1 MGKAEEKVLTVFGT
15 KGTSNEELKGP
26 NDVKYDQQGRYIVA
40 DTFNHRI
47 SWFDEVT
54 SVKREFKMPR
64 EYRAVGALAY

>member
-26 NDVKYDQQGRYIVA
+26 NDVKYDTKGRYIVA

-47 SWFDEVT
+47 SWFDEVR
-54 SVKREFKMPR
+54 SVKREFGR
-64 EYRAVGALAY
+64 GI